1 MNLRV
6 SPHPLSGTVERVVSS
21 KSQAHRAL
29 ICAALSREPTAL
41 GRVDLSDDI
50 AATVR
55 CLRALGA
62 QIVAEGDVLRVQ
74 PLPRPASG
82 ALLDCGE
89 SGSTLRFLLPLAA
102 ALGADC
108 AFTGRGK
115 LSQRPLSPLYEQLAG
130 HGARLSPQGVFP
142 LSCAGRLRG
151 GVYTLAGNVSSQFI
165 SGLLM
170 ALPLLPEDSSVALTG
185 PLESAPYVDMTLDM
199 LRRFGA
205 RIAQAPGRF
214 DIPGGQSY
222 RSPGALAVEGD
233 WSGAAFWL
241 AAGALSERGVAC
253 KGLNPDSAQGDRAIL
268 TILRRFGARV
278 ETDGGTVSVRK
289 GELRGVSLDAAD
301 IPDLVPVLSVVA
313 GAAAG
318 ETRIRSVARLRLKE
332 SDRVESVL
340 ALLRVLGVPARAE
353 NDALIIS
360 GRGRLTGG
368 TADSFRDHRIALAA
382 AVAATAA
389 DGPVTILDAQCA
401 DKSYPGFFT
410 QFAALGG
417 LAEEETDAV

>member
-130 HGARLSPQGVFP
+130 HGARLSPQG
-142 LSCAGRLRG
+142 
-151 GVYTLAGNVSSQFI
+151 
-165 SGLLM
+165 
-170 ALPLLPEDSSVALTG
+170 
-185 PLESAPYVDMTLDM
+185 LDRT
-199 LRRFGA
+199 RR
-205 RIAQAPGRF
+205 
-214 DIPGGQSY
+214 
-222 RSPGALAVEGD
+222 
-233 WSGAAFWL
+233 
-241 AAGALSERGVAC
+241 
-253 KGLNPDSAQGDRAIL
+253 
-268 TILRRFGARV
+268 
-278 ETDGGTVSVRK
+278 
-289 GELRGVSLDAAD
+289 
-301 IPDLVPVLSVVA
+301 PV
-313 GAAAG
+313 
-318 ETRIRSVARLRLKE
+318 
-332 SDRVESVL
+332 
-340 ALLRVLGVPARAE
+340 
-353 NDALIIS
+353 
-360 GRGRLTGG
+360 
-368 TADSFRDHRIALAA
+368 
-382 AVAATAA
+382 
-389 DGPVTILDAQCA
+389 
-401 DKSYPGFFT
+401 
-410 QFAALGG
+410 
-417 LAEEETDAV
+417 